1 MSTTKTEEAHTPED
15 IAKLSDAQIHQLLTT
30 ALSRIFQHI
39 DLTFDEMYQ
48 VMLIIMQ
55 GRCSDAM
62 MGAIL
67 TGLRMKGE
75 SIDEIT
81 ASASAMRALAANISQ
96 KTATIWSTSLV
107 LAVMVPTYLTCRL
120 HRHSLSRRLA
130 HKLPSMVIVVSQPD
144 LVAQICLSKQA
155 SVLR

>member
-1 MSTTKTEEAHTPED
+1 MSTTTEKAHTPED
-15 IAKLSDAQIHQLLTT
+15 IEKLSDEQTHQLLTT
-30 ALSRIFQHI
+30 ALGRIFQHI

-81 ASASAMRALAANISQ
+81 ASASAMRALAANIEPNNCNY
-96 KTATIWSTSLV
+96 LV
-107 LAVMVPTYLTCRL
+107 D
-120 HRHSLSRRLA
+120 
-130 HKLPSMVIVVSQPD
+130 IVFTF
-144 LVAQICLSKQA
+144 
-155 SVLR
+155 

>member
-1 MSTTKTEEAHTPED
+1 MSTTTEKAHTPED
-15 IAKLSDAQIHQLLTT
+15 IEKLSDEQTHQLLTT
-30 ALSRIFQHI
+30 ALGRIFQHI

-81 ASASAMRALAANISQ
+81 ASASAMRALAANIEPKNCNYLVDIVGTGGDGANLFNVS
-96 KTATIWSTSLV
+96 TASALV
-107 LAVMVPTYLTCRL
+107 LLRKGSN
-120 HRHSLSRRLA
+120 HREEAR
-130 HKLPSMVIVVSQPD
+130 K
-144 LVAQICLSKQA
+144 C
-155 SVLR
+155 

>member
-1 MSTTKTEEAHTPED
+1 MT
-15 IAKLSDAQIHQLLTT
+15 IAPTQHFDSSAANTARHYPDSNVIQELSDDDIHKLLTT
-30 ALSRIFQHI
+30 ALGRVFQHI

-81 ASASAMRALAANISQ
+81 ASASAMRTL
-96 KTATIWSTSLV
+96 
-107 LAVMVPTYLTCRL
+107 
-120 HRHSLSRRLA
+120 
-130 HKLPSMVIVVSQPD
+130 
-144 LVAQICLSKQA
+144 
-155 SVLR
+155 